1 MFATAWPF
9 IELNE
14 AGVALI
20 QGTQTKVTEI
30 VACHLAYSWD
40 AEQIHRQ
47 LTGLSLP
54 QIHAALGYYYEYKTD
69 VDLLPERSRE
79 TAEGLRRR
87 VEDLSLMQLAK
98 AETSATVS
106 D

>member
-1 MFATAWPF
+1 MFTTAWPF

-54 QIHAALGYYYEYKTD
+54 QIHAALGYYYEHKKD
-69 VDLLPERSRE
+69 VDLLLERSRE
-79 TAEGLRRR
+79 ATEGLRRR
-87 VEDLSLMQLAK
+87 VEDLSLMQQIRDKLA
-98 AETSATVS
+98 T
-106 D
+106 

>member
-1 MFATAWPF
+1 MKTVGATPEFSVNSGSW
-9 IELNE
+9 
-14 AGVALI
+14 GS
-20 QGTQTKVTEI
+20 GT
-30 VACHLAYSWD
+30 
-40 AEQIHRQ
+40 
-47 LTGLSLP
+47 LP
-54 QIHAALGYYYEYKTD
+54 QIHAALGYYYEYKKD